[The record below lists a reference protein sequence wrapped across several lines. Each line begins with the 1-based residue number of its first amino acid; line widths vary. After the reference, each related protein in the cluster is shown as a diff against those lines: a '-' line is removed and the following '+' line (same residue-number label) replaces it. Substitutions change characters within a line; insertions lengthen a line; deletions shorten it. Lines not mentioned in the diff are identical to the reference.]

1 MEGLLRKDEH
11 ESFEH
16 KEARFFAFW
25 SIVISTACL
34 VVIVVSVPVMFTTL
48 HGFNADL
55 ELKADFCKV
64 RVRDVWHELYALG
77 RDGRLPKARV
87 QRERR
92 GADGQWI
99 FGQFI
104 PNRPQA
110 QAAPVVIGR
119 VESPTLG
126 VVVAKDPTDV
136 AAATDEAAASFED
149 RSDENA
155 NSLEANGENKEEG
168 EEKEVEEEETEA
180 PTTSSTTT
188 TTKKTTTKKAA
199 TTTAKPKASKQSGS
213 SGTYGEAEASSGY
226 EGGFKVPSQ
235 CGCESPETT
244 ERTGKTERPAAEE
257 TTAATDRCWP
267 PTSRSTSPA
276 SSVRWVRL
284 DCPACKDQKG
294 RQDRAVPT
302 GLTEWMANAESPA
315 WLGRP
320 VHPGRRAALD
330 PLESRASPAACCESK
345 GHAGP
350 RASRGLKASIRG
362 LPGCQG
368 EIGGTVPGAKGE
380 RGDSGRPGRDG
391 RRGNPGEPGTSGVR
405 GISGDCSHCPPPRL
419 PPNF

>member
-55 ELKADFCKV
+55 ELEADFCKV

-104 PNRPQA
+104 PNRPLA
-110 QAAPVVIGR
+110 QAAPVVVGR
-119 VESPTLG
+119 VESPVLG

-155 NSLEANGENKEEG
+155 DSLEANGENKEDG

-180 PTTSSTTT
+180 PTTPSTTT
-188 TTKKTTTKKAA
+188 TTKKSTTKKAA
-199 TTTAKPKASKQSGS
+199 TTTAKPKSSKPSSS
-213 SGTYGEAEASSGY
+213 SGAYGEAEPSSGY
-226 EGGFKVPSQ
+226 DGGFK
-235 CGCESPETT
+235 ESRETT
-244 ERTGKTERPAAEE
+244 ERTEKTVRPAAEE
-257 TTAATDRCWP
+257 TTAATGRCWP
-267 PTSRSTSPA
+267 PTSRSTSLA
-276 SSVRWVRL
+276 SSVRWALL
-284 DCPACKDQKG
+284 DCPACKGQKG
-294 RQDRAVPT
+294 HLDRVELT
-302 GLTEWMANAESPA
+302 GPTEWTANAENPEWSDRPGH
-315 WLGRP
+315 LGRL
-320 VHPGRRAALD
+320 AALD
-330 PLESRASPAACCESK
+330 PPERRASPAACCESK
-345 GHAGP
+345 GREGP
-350 RASRGLKASIRG
+350 KASRDLKASIRG

-391 RRGNPGEPGTSGVR
+391 RRGNPGEPGASGVR

>member
-55 ELKADFCKV
+55 EVEADFCKV

-92 GADGQWI
+92 GVDGQWI

-110 QAAPVVIGR
+110 LAAPVVTGR
-119 VESPTLG
+119 VESPVLG

-155 NSLEANGENKEEG
+155 NSLEANGENKEDG
-168 EEKEVEEEETEA
+168 EEREVEEEETEA
-180 PTTSSTTT
+180 PTTPSTTT
-188 TTKKTTTKKAA
+188 TTKKSTTKKAA

-213 SGTYGEAEASSGY
+213 SGAYGETETSSGY
-226 EGGFKVPSQ
+226 DGGFKVPSQ
-235 CGCESPETT
+235 CGCVKQGAPGAPGKCKHRLAA
-244 ERTGKTERPAAEE
+244 RTLPSIAGEPGDDGKNG
-257 TTAATDRCWP
+257 
-267 PTSRSTSPA
+267 
-276 SSVRWVRL
+276 
-284 DCPACKDQKG
+284 KDG
-294 RQDRAVPT
+294 A
-302 GLTEWMANAESPA
+302 
-315 WLGRP
+315 
-320 VHPGRRAALD
+320 PGRRGDDGRDGQVLAADQPVNEPCIICPMGAPGL
-330 PLESRASPAACCESK
+330 PGLQGPK
-345 GHAGP
+345 GPPGP
-350 RASRGLKASIRG
+350 RGAHGTNGMDGKRGEPGMVGPPGPPGATGSVGRIRG

-380 RGDSGRPGRDG
+380 RGESGRPGRDG
-391 RRGNPGEPGTSGVR
+391 RRGNPGEPGASGVR